1 MNKDNLKHRVVGSIA
16 LVSFFVI
23 LIPIILQY
31 KDRGLSEET
40 SIQKDVTTDEVG
52 LNENKNQSDPLFVA
66 PLKEEK
72 ALTNSEYLLQEL
84 NEKLARSKPRD
95 VQPSTNI
102 PKSESWILQF
112 GELTHVNKFY
122 DNLILDGYF
131 PRKISQKDIQSDQV
145 LVRLGPYN
153 SKQKANEIL
162 KEIEFVYQIKG
173 ILIKVVG
180 ATN

>member
-52 LNENKNQSDPLFVA
+52 LNENKNQSDPLFVT

-84 NEKLARSKPRD
+84 NETLARSKPKD

-122 DNLILDGYF
+122 DNLSGFLFYSVQMRYIPSKPKLKTTKPGKNQHCINDKV
-131 PRKISQKDIQSDQV
+131 PRNNI
-145 LVRLGPYN
+145 
-153 SKQKANEIL
+153 
-162 KEIEFVYQIKG
+162 
-173 ILIKVVG
+173 
-180 ATN
+180 

>member
-23 LIPIILQY
+23 LIPIILEY
-31 KDRGLSEET
+31 KDRGPPEET
-40 SIQKDVTTDEVG
+40 FIQKDGTTNEVG

-84 NEKLARSKPRD
+84 NETLAQSKPKD

-102 PKSESWILQF
+102 PKSESWILQHLQVPRSPQWLASNSF
-112 GELTHVNKFY
+112 LIPIHV
-122 DNLILDGYF
+122 D
-131 PRKISQKDIQSDQV
+131 P
-145 LVRLGPYN
+145 
-153 SKQKANEIL
+153 
-162 KEIEFVYQIKG
+162 
-173 ILIKVVG
+173 ILIRMNQYPPK
-180 ATN
+180 NIENERIKI